1 MTNAHSK
8 TLEDQFTLPTLPGGA
23 RLPFSLVRG
32 EGCFVYDEADNAY
45 LDLYGGHAVSLLGH
59 SHPRWVEALSRQAA
73 TFSFYSTICPHPA
86 RGEAAE
92 LLVQNSYDSMARA
105 FFCNSGAEA
114 NEAALKLARRATGR
128 SLVLATE
135 RSFHGRTMGALSVTH
150 TPKLHGVFPEN
161 LTDKTRF
168 VPFGALAAVQSVPA
182 EDVAAIIIEPIQSVA
197 GVYVAERQYYRDLRD
212 YCTAKGIV
220 LIFDEVQTGSGRTGE
235 WYVGRHWDVEPDI
248 VSTAKGVAGGFPAG
262 AVLVNDSVAQTVQ
275 PADHA
280 STFGGGPLAS
290 VCIAETYRVVRD
302 EGLVEKVARLSKAV
316 VAELQGMVGKGLVSD
331 VRGLGYL
338 LGVQCEVPAR
348 DVLGRLLAHGV
359 LVGTSGEPNTFR
371 LLPPLT
377 LEEEHW
383 SRFLESLEKVAC
395 SL

>member
-1 MTNAHSK
+1 MTNAQSQ
-8 TLEDQFTLPTLPGGA
+8 TLEDQYTLPTLPGGA

-32 EGCFVYDEADNAY
+32 EGCYVYDEADRRY
-45 LDLYGGHAVSLLGH
+45 LDLYGGHAVCLLGH

-73 TFSFYSTICPHPA
+73 RFSFYSTICPHPS

-92 LLVQNSYDSMARA
+92 LMVQHSYESMARA

-135 RSFHGRTMGALSVTH
+135 RGFHGRTLGALSVTYS
-150 TPKLHGVFPEN
+150 PKLHRTFPEN
-161 LTDKTRF
+161 LTHHTRF
-168 VPFGALAAVQSVPA
+168 VEFGSLPAIQAVDPK
-182 EDVAAIIIEPIQSVA
+182 DVAAVIIEPIQSVA
-197 GVYVAERQYYRDLRD
+197 GVFTAEPQYFRDLRE
-212 YCTAKGIV
+212 YCSAHGIV
-220 LIFDEVQTGSGRTGE
+220 LIFDEVQTGSGRTGK
-235 WYVGRHWDVEPDI
+235 WYVGRHWGVAPDV

-262 AVLVNDSVAQTVQ
+262 AVLVTDAIAATVQ

-290 VCIAETYRVVRD
+290 ACIAETYRVLRD
-302 EGLVEKVARLSKAV
+302 EGIVEKVARLSKAV
-316 VAELQGMVGKGLVSD
+316 ISELQGLVGKGLVSE

-348 DVLGRLLAHGV
+348 DVLARLLEEGV
-359 LVGTSGEPNTFR
+359 LVGTSGQPDTFR

-377 LEEEHW
+377 LEEDHW
-383 SRFLESLEKVAC
+383 SRFLEALGKVART
-395 SL
+395 L